1 MAEPALSLD
10 HGSSETR
17 GEERGAAI
25 PAKLNLLLLVG
36 AASTSSTLL
45 WAASHTT
52 SLPLM
57 LLCAVIFSF
66 TNNTLFSLLHEAVHG
81 IFSPHRGINEWAGR
95 LAAAF
100 FPTGFGIQRAFHF
113 THHRNNRS
121 PAEQFDIV
129 HDGDVG
135 WLKNA
140 QWYSLL
146 TGIYWAVAVFGVV
159 TYLVVPKVLRLR
171 LLRARES
178 KVAEQTSSN
187 EYLAALEQLD
197 PVAARVEILFAL
209 LFQVALF
216 LLLDLSL
223 AGWLVC
229 YAAFALSWSALQ
241 YADHAFSPLDRHE
254 GAWNLEVGRINRAF
268 FLNYH
273 YHRAHHQH
281 PSVPW
286 SRLPALLDPAEPRP
300 SYWRIWREMWKGPR
314 PEGAAPPLD
323 RIFPPPPE
331 ERLFARLRVDL
342 QCLREMARFG
352 RRHPRY
358 WLIAAALVAASLGR
372 WRRRRVLRTGFTL
385 LQLVDDLL
393 DGDRPSQVEPLELT
407 RTVAERIAARAA
419 GQKTAP
425 PNGAL
430 ETLADAFT
438 ADLQKAG
445 GEGAVD
451 LALEL
456 IGVMQ
461 ADRRRVLERTRLSQ
475 DELRVQL
482 RQTFQLSV
490 DLMLIAAEAELRAAD
505 VPELIEAFGWC
516 SVCRDLHEDL
526 EAGLVNI
533 PCEVLEEA
541 GFGKAETFHLDTLMA
556 QAATRRWMREEH
568 ERAQQML
575 AQTETR
581 LQELEGRS
589 GVKILR
595 LFARSIDGFAR
606 RRFPRLYPDLG

>member
-1 MAEPALSLD
+1 MAEPALALN
-10 HGSSETR
+10 R
-17 GEERGAAI
+17 GGAADAAI
-25 PAKLNLLLLVG
+25 PEKLNLLLLAG
-36 AASTSSTLL
+36 AATASSALL

-57 LLCAVIFSF
+57 FLCAVFFSF

-81 IFSPHRGINEWAGR
+81 IFSPRRGVNEWAGR

-129 HDGDVG
+129 HEGDVG

-146 TGIYWAVAVFGVV
+146 TGVYWAVAVFGVL

-187 EYLAALEQLD
+187 EYLAALENLD

-209 LFQVALF
+209 LFQIALF
-216 LLLDLSL
+216 LLLDLSF
-223 AGWLVC
+223 AGWLLC
-229 YAAFALSWSALQ
+229 YAAFALTWSALQ

-273 YHRAHHQH
+273 YHRAHHQN

-286 SRLPALLDPAEPRP
+286 SRLPELVDPAEPRP

-331 ERLFARLRVDL
+331 ERFFARLRVDL
-342 QCLREMARFG
+342 LCLREMARFG
-352 RRHPRY
+352 GRHPRY
-358 WLIAAALVAASLGR
+358 WLIAIALLATSLGR
-372 WRRRRVLRTGFTL
+372 WRRRRVLRTGFTF

-393 DGDRPSQVEPLELT
+393 DGDRPSEVEPLEST
-407 RTVAERIAARAA
+407 RAVAARIAVRAA

-425 PNGAL
+425 PNGPL

-445 GEGAVD
+445 GREAID

-456 IGVMQ
+456 IAVMQ
-461 ADRRRVLERTRLSQ
+461 ADRRRVLERARLSQ
-475 DELRVQL
+475 EELRGQL
-482 RQTFQLSV
+482 RQTFSLSV
-490 DLMLIAAEAELRAAD
+490 DLMLIAADAELRAAD
-505 VPELIEAFGWC
+505 APELIEAFGWC
-516 SVCRDLHEDL
+516 SVCRDLREDL
-526 EAGLVNI
+526 AAGLVNV
-533 PCEVLEEA
+533 PREVLEEA
-541 GFGKAETFHLDTLMA
+541 GFGKAEKLEHDALV
-556 QAATRRWMREEH
+556 ATPAMRRWMREEH
-568 ERAQQML
+568 QRAGRLL

-581 LQELEGRS
+581 LQELELRRGH
-589 GVKILR
+589 KILR

-606 RRFPRLYPDLG
+606 RRFPRRYPELAS